1 MTRSAGREVF
11 LMETGDREDD
21 RAGYWERP
29 CLIFLVEKNR
39 GTETE
44 LLMSSSWSGVF

>member
-1 MTRSAGREVF
+1 MTGSARREVF
-11 LMETGDREDD
+11 LMETGDGEDD

-29 CLIFLVEKNR
+29 RLIFLVEKNR